1 MSQKEVTTPRWSRV
15 GHFECPSVGHLG
27 FVCIAFPEPNDET
40 DCRKQAFGS
49 GGEVGG
55 RSGGKWSDGTILIF
69 F

>member
-1 MSQKEVTTPRWSRV
+1 MSQKEVITPRWYL
-15 GHFECPSVGHLG
+15 VGHLG
-27 FVCIAFPEPNDET
+27 FICTALPEPNDET
-40 DCRKQAFGS
+40 DCCKQAFGS

>member
-1 MSQKEVTTPRWSRV
+1 MDN
-15 GHFECPSVGHLG
+15 FECPSVGHLG
-27 FVCIAFPEPNDET
+27 SVCTALPEPNDET
-40 DCRKQAFGS
+40 DCHKQAFGS